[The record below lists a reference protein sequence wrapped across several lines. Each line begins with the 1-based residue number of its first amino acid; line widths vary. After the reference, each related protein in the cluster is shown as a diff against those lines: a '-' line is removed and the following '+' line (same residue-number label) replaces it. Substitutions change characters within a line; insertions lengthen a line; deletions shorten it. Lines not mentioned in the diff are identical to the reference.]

1 LLNLL
6 NNKLKHPAVEAALAK
21 GACWV
26 LAFCAGAVFLTGCS
40 VNVRGRPRPLV
51 QHNGIHGEVELVAER
66 RTDQQGTSANMR
78 ESTTKVFEERLRL
91 KTEGDVYHP
100 EFLLFNAAI
109 GLGLAQQSID
119 SDDDSG
125 RHSESL
131 DDYSVFTQLL
141 RGKSYPMTFH
151 ATKSEELISRQF
163 LGALRTE
170 RQNRGASLSLRS
182 KEWPM
187 TFQYMNSRTSQ
198 DGLYALAR
206 DFFQRDEDRFKY
218 SVTHDFSKLS
228 QMSFDFDR
236 SDVSQRSVGASI
248 ETETDRYTMLH
259 GLIFGD
265 DEQHRLDSF
274 FNFVDQSGSFE
285 FENLQLEE
293 RMRLQHTS
301 SFLTN
306 YELRFIDS
314 KRETYGNEETRGR
327 AGFEHRLYESLTTTG
342 NVFTGKTDL
351 DAQGDLTQH
360 GGMLAFNYR
369 KDNAWGTLYGMY
381 SASLTTSEQSGGS
394 GTGVVI
400 NESHTATELIP
411 VELDRVNIDVSSIR
425 VKDSIGLLFQEG
437 EDYTITERNGRVWL
451 NIITVGG
458 AIPPNFTEGQQFLVD
473 YNFFIE
479 PERQEDT
486 LRQNIT
492 VRERFEN
499 GLSLY
504 YAHRRQDEDVSAT
517 FTEITPD
524 EFTVNT
530 TGAEYVHKGLFLQAE
545 YSEEDSTQI
554 PSISKKVHGRY
565 SVPISDATST
575 SVRVLNHWLDFG
587 EPDER
592 DVVLFKSG
600 AEIFSRLTETCS
612 ISARGDYRNED
623 DTRFGITEG
632 FQLNSE
638 VQYNFRQM
646 NIVTGVEFN
655 LLNRRNDKIDSSF
668 LYFRLKRYF

>member
-1 LLNLL
+1 
-6 NNKLKHPAVEAALAK
+6 
-21 GACWV
+21 
-26 LAFCAGAVFLTGCS
+26 
-40 VNVRGRPRPLV
+40 
-51 QHNGIHGEVELVAER
+51 
-66 RTDQQGTSANMR
+66 
-78 ESTTKVFEERLRL
+78 
-91 KTEGDVYHP
+91 
-100 EFLLFNAAI
+100 
-109 GLGLAQQSID
+109 
-119 SDDDSG
+119 
-125 RHSESL
+125 
-131 DDYSVFTQLL
+131 
-141 RGKSYPMTFH
+141 
-151 ATKSEELISRQF
+151 
-163 LGALRTE
+163 
-170 RQNRGASLSLRS
+170 
-182 KEWPM
+182 
-187 TFQYMNSRTSQ
+187 
-198 DGLYALAR
+198 
-206 DFFQRDEDRFKY
+206 
-218 SVTHDFSKLS
+218 
-228 QMSFDFDR
+228 
-236 SDVSQRSVGASI
+236 
-248 ETETDRYTMLH
+248 
-259 GLIFGD
+259 
-265 DEQHRLDSF
+265 
-274 FNFVDQSGSFE
+274 
-285 FENLQLEE
+285 
-293 RMRLQHTS
+293 
-301 SFLTN
+301 
-306 YELRFIDS
+306 
-314 KRETYGNEETRGR
+314 
-327 AGFEHRLYESLTTTG
+327 
-342 NVFTGKTDL
+342 
-351 DAQGDLTQH
+351 
-360 GGMLAFNYR
+360 
-369 KDNAWGTLYGMY
+369 
-381 SASLTTSEQSGGS
+381 
-394 GTGVVI
+394 
-400 NESHTATELIP
+400 
-411 VELDRVNIDVSSIR
+411 
-425 VKDSIGLLFQEG
+425 
-437 EDYTITERNGRVWL
+437 
-451 NIITVGG
+451 
-458 AIPPNFTEGQQFLVD
+458 VD